1 MFHTLALI
9 HNHCLCLVVDSG
21 QLPPNRRWLG
31 NDWEKSEKK
40 PISPFQQNIDNMYQ
54 VNYLQMLYQRN
65 KSTRIL
71 RRTISY
77 LLCLSLVWT
86 LNKKCQT
93 TYAVF
98 YDRNFAY
105 IFFYWVFVISY
116 VENMWVQSWVSSWA
130 NWTLK
135 WIIIS
140 PIIFALFLV
149 RVFSCMNR
157 VAPRIFFF

>member
-21 QLPPNRRWLG
+21 QLPPNKRWLG

-40 PISPFQQNIDNMYQ
+40 PISPFQQNIGNMYQ
-54 VNYLQMLYQRN
+54 VNYLQMLYQRD

-71 RRTISY
+71 RETISY

-105 IFFYWVFVISY
+105 IFFLLSFRDFLCWKYVSAIVSEFVSKLDFEMNY
-116 VENMWVQSWVSSWA
+116 NFFDYLCS
-130 NWTLK
+130 
-135 WIIIS
+135 
-140 PIIFALFLV
+140 F
-149 RVFSCMNR
+149 FS
-157 VAPRIFFF
+157 